1 MPSDGKSKI
10 LTLHLLDSAKGQVV
24 QTWRF
29 EGCSRLVIGRAPE
42 SDIRLT
48 DKSVSRVHVEFTLN
62 DEGTGW
68 VLTSHGRN
76 GTLIAG
82 EMVDV
87 VTPKDRTIFQLGPS
101 GPRFQLSLLQENAA
115 LQATVTSDTDPG
127 TLDFLTIDLNRKTE
141 EVQRI
146 AEADSFRLLIERAR
160 ELRQNRSSNVGQ

>member
-29 EGCSRLVIGRAPE
+29 EGCSRIVIGRAPE

-48 DKSVSRVHVEFTLN
+48 DKSVSRVHVEFTLDPEVN
-62 DEGTGW
+62 AW
-68 VLTSHGRN
+68 VLHSHGRN

-82 EMVDV
+82 EMVTQ
-87 VTPKDRTIFQLGPS
+87 VTPKDRTILQLGPS

-127 TLDFLTIDLNRKTE
+127 TLDFLTIDVNRKTE
-141 EVQRI
+141 EVERI
-146 AEADSFRLLIERAR
+146 VDGDSFRLLVERAR
-160 ELRQNRSSNVGQ
+160 QLRQGKNSNVGQ